1 MKIYKRSF
9 FTIVKSFLLNLLA
22 TFIFLIVVV
31 NLVDLLYGLIA
42 TAILYSVLMFYTF
55 VLDNAYFTIDGTKFR
70 KFNGKKLKFEYDVK
84 NEKIKKDMKKGITGY
99 SAMNILIGNKIVN
112 CSILDIETF
121 NRLFID
127 LSAASR

>member
-55 VLDNAYFTIDGTKFR
+55 VIDNAYFTIDGTKFR

>member
-55 VLDNAYFTIDGTKFR
+55 VIDNSYFTIDGTKFR

>member
-31 NLVDLLYGLIA
+31 NLIDLLYGLIA

-55 VLDNAYFTIDGTKFR
+55 VIDNAYFTIDGTKFR